1 MGLQKI
7 ETWEGEAAQEEN
19 DVKVAFLANGDG
31 RREAIKAVSAAIDED
46 EDEDECEGA
55 ERHDE

>member
-7 ETWEGEAAQEEN
+7 ETWEGEAQEEN
-19 DVKVAFLANGDG
+19 DVKVAFLAIGDG

-46 EDEDECEGA
+46 EDDDECEGA

>member
-7 ETWEGEAAQEEN
+7 ETWEGEAQEEN
-19 DVKVAFLANGDG
+19 DVKVAFLAIGDG

-46 EDEDECEGA
+46 EDERERA